1 VRAVVALLTCCCAG
15 AFAADVA
22 GPVTGYILDAGR
34 VRPILGIP
42 GAARL
47 GDPVTSGALAVS
59 SIGRLAVTCTDGVVE
74 IVRLS
79 EGSPVRVEGL
89 HTCPDEASL
98 SPSGSAAVLMY
109 KADSRAVILRGLRE
123 HPEKA
128 GTVTAGGPCAI
139 SDDAELLLCAGES
152 GLVALSNKGE
162 LHGTLAAR
170 IATFL
175 PASRDAVA
183 ADDSNIYF
191 VPGGRELRLVSGF
204 DSASAIAPLA
214 GNRIAV
220 VSAKTRKIL
229 SISLDASAAVT
240 LDTPAEPLGL
250 AQLSLGELV
259 HIADAGNG
267 PVWLL
272 VPDSDSMRLMFVPRP
287 ETSNE

>member
-1 VRAVVALLTCCCAG
+1 
-15 AFAADVA
+15 
-22 GPVTGYILDAGR
+22 
-34 VRPILGIP
+34 
-42 GAARL
+42 
-47 GDPVTSGALAVS
+47 
-59 SIGRLAVTCTDGVVE
+59 
-74 IVRLS
+74 
-79 EGSPVRVEGL
+79 
-89 HTCPDEASL
+89 
-98 SPSGSAAVLMY
+98 MY

-139 SDDAELLLCAGES
+139 SDDAELLLCAGEG

-170 IATFL
+170 IAAFL
-175 PASRDAVA
+175 PSSRDAVA

-191 VPGGRELRLVSGF
+191 VPGGRELRLVTGF
-204 DSASAIAPLA
+204 DAASAIAPLA
-214 GNRIAV
+214 SNRIAV

-240 LDTPAEPLGL
+240 LDAPEEPLGL
-250 AQLSLGELV
+250 ARLSVGELV